1 MNAIIR
7 NFFCMKII
15 LICIIVCGSS
25 LISFAQNNVTFTLY
39 KENSN
44 TIISGATI
52 LLPALS
58 KATITDST
66 GKAVFI
72 NLPNGKYDVAISG
85 AGYLS
90 VEKSITISENNS
102 SIIYIFYLEPS
113 FENIEEVIVS
123 STRTNSRIKDIPV
136 RVEVLGDETL
146 NEEGNMR
153 PSNIAMLLAEATGIQ
168 SQQTSSVNGNIS
180 IRLQGL
186 DGKYT
191 QILKDGFPLYGGFAQ
206 GLSIMQIPPL
216 DFKQIEIIKGSSAAL
231 YGGDAI
237 AGIINLITKQPV
249 EKKELTIL
257 LNKTSLGGE
266 DINAFFAKK
275 WKKFGLTF
283 LTANNFQSAKD
294 ISKNG
299 FSEMP
304 ETKTF
309 TLAPVLHYY
318 VNATTKLRLG
328 FNVSFDKRK
337 GGDMVVLNNGADNGH
352 TYFEEN
358 VSNRIAT
365 QFQFDKQ
372 LNKTSGLTFK
382 NSIAFFKRSIN
393 TSNSLFSGK
402 QASVFSELVYKRT
415 LLKHQVVAGISLISD
430 QFKEDTLKSH
440 LRRNYNY
447 QTFGLFAQDDWK
459 IANKLTVETGMR
471 IDFQNQFNLFV
482 LPRLA
487 ILYKINENFYL
498 RAGAGIGYKLPTIFS
513 TASEEAG
520 INTIAPLNNNIL
532 PEKSAG
538 ENLDINYKTIIN
550 GEIMATIN
558 QSFFITQINNP
569 LILEGQNF
577 INKQSPIVTRG
588 FETSIRLKMEN
599 FQLFTGYTFVDAQ
612 RRYIAG
618 QNAVPLTPMHK
629 IVSTLSYEKEDNFTI
644 GTEFFYNSSMF
655 RDFDARSKAYTVV
668 GLMIQKHFKYFSLI
682 FNCEN
687 IFDQRQTRFEDIVN
701 PPFSNPTFKQIY
713 APLDGRIFNIA
724 VRIKL

>member
-1 MNAIIR
+1 MV
-7 NFFCMKII
+7 NFTKSYFNMKMV
-15 LICIIVCGSS
+15 LICLIGICTS
-25 LISFAQNNVTFTLY
+25 LALIAQNNFTIIVY

-44 TIISGATI
+44 SIISGASI
-52 LLPALS
+52 LLPAVL
-58 KATITDST
+58 KTAVTDTS
-66 GKAVFI
+66 GKAHFK
-72 NLPNGKYDVAISG
+72 NLPNGKYDVTISC

-90 VEKSITISENNS
+90 TEKSITLSENNS
-102 SIIYIFYLEPS
+102 DLNFIFYLEPS
-113 FENIEEVIVS
+113 FKNIDEVIVN

-136 RVEVLGDETL
+136 RVEVLGEETL

-275 WKKFGLTF
+275 WKKFGLSF

-304 ETKTF
+304 ATTTF

-318 VNATTKLRLG
+318 VNATTKIRLG
-328 FNVSFDKRK
+328 VNVSFDKRK
-337 GGDMVVLNNGADNGH
+337 GGDMVVLNNGADNLH

-358 VSNRIAT
+358 ISNRIAT

-372 LNKTSGLTFK
+372 LNKVSSLTFK
-382 NSIAFFKRSIN
+382 NSIAFFNRSIN

-402 QASVFSELVYKRT
+402 QTSIFSELVYKHSYT
-415 LLKHQVVAGISLISD
+415 KHQVVAGISLVSD

-440 LRRNYNY
+440 LKRNYHY
-447 QTFGLFAQDDWK
+447 QTIGLFAQDDWK
-459 IANKLTVETGMR
+459 IANKVTVETGMR

-520 INTIAPLNNNIL
+520 INTITPLNNNIL
-532 PEKSAG
+532 PEKSVG

-577 INKQSPIVTRG
+577 VNKQSPIVTRG
-588 FETSIRLKMEN
+588 FETSICLKMEN

-612 RRYIAG
+612 RRYIAS
-618 QNAVPLTPMHK
+618 QNTVPLTPMHK
-629 IVSTLSYEKEDNFTI
+629 IVSTLSYEKEDDFTI
-644 GTEFFYNSSMF
+644 GTEIFYTSSMF

-682 FNCEN
+682 LNCEN
-687 IFDQRQTRFEDIVN
+687 IFDLRQTGFENIVN

-713 APLDGRIFNIA
+713 APLDGRIFNVA